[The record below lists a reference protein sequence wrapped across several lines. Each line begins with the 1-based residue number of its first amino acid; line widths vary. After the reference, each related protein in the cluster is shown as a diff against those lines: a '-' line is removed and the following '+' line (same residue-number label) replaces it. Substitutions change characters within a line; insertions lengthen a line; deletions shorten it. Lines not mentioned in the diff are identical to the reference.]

1 MWAAAARPPP
11 GPLQPQPGRG
21 EAETLMPSFCPRAAK
36 VPRTQREGGSET
48 RPRGRPSLR
57 RLQTRPP
64 SAGSGPAPG
73 VRCCSLGPPE
83 GRGVWGPS
91 VGRGGGATGELSS
104 LHARP
109 CPALLH
115 PGPRWAT
122 DGYGRMLVLN
132 KKTCFSSPQPCYDEQ
147 KRAFGSSVHP
157 KAHGNPGA
165 APVGVDPPPTT
176 SRGLPVLCLAGQGW
190 PHRDV
195 SLGPTPPPRGAGLE
209 GPAGPPL
216 PGSPHLW
223 TPAGAGVPPAVAGL
237 APPRWPGAP
246 TRAGGPHTRRSR
258 QLTGAGSPLSQA
270 WPWGRQAARCPG
282 SRTRDRCTQMCRR
295 WTGSRSR
302 RRSARRSLA
311 GGTGAQCGPGSPV
324 RGARGA
330 WQGGAW
336 GGDAQDPRCL
346 LPLPGG
352 QQALCPHPHP
362 RSPPAHPSLGRPAHS
377 PTGVWRLA
385 PGVGPSFP
393 LPP

>member
-1 MWAAAARPPP
+1 M
-11 GPLQPQPGRG
+11 
-21 EAETLMPSFCPRAAK
+21 
-36 VPRTQREGGSET
+36 
-48 RPRGRPSLR
+48 
-57 RLQTRPP
+57 
-64 SAGSGPAPG
+64 
-73 VRCCSLGPPE
+73 
-83 GRGVWGPS
+83 WGPS
-91 VGRGGGATGELSS
+91 VGRGGGAAGELSS
-104 LHARP
+104 LHVRP

-115 PGPRWAT
+115 PGPRGAT
-122 DGYGRMLVLN
+122 EGYGRIVILN

-165 APVGVDPPPTT
+165 APVGADPPSPHHKHRA
-176 SRGLPVLCLAGQGW
+176 SCSVLGRSG
-190 PHRDV
+190 
-195 SLGPTPPPRGAGLE
+195 LGPPGCELGADLTSSGGGLE

-223 TPAGAGVPPAVAGL
+223 TPAGAGVPPAGAGL

-258 QLTGAGSPLSQA
+258 RLTGAGSPPSQA
-270 WPWGRQAARCPG
+270 WPWGRRAARCPG
-282 SRTRDRCTQMCRR
+282 SRTRDRCTQTCRR

-324 RGARGA
+324 RGARGT
-330 WQGGAW
+330 WRGGAR
-336 GGDAQDPRCL
+336 GEDAQDPRCL

-352 QQALCPHPHP
+352 QRALRPHPHP

-377 PTGVWRLA
+377 PT
-385 PGVGPSFP
+385 
-393 LPP
+393 